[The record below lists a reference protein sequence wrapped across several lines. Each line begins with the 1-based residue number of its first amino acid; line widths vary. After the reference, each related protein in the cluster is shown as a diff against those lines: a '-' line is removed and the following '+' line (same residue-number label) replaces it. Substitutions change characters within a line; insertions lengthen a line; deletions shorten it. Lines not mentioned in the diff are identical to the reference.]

1 MGTKEEK
8 MIDDMKKMY
17 EKYAFDKEEF
27 DLKKLVFRMELL
39 EEEFGETTQAV
50 INGDAEEVVDG
61 LIDLIVIAIG
71 TLNLAGVDT
80 QKAWDE
86 VYRANMTKERGIKP
100 GREQS
105 GGFDIIKPE
114 DWVGPSHK
122 KNHGKLDGIFK

>member
-1 MGTKEEK
+1 
-8 MIDDMKKMY
+8 MIEDIIRMY
-17 EKYAFDKEEF
+17 SEYAFDLEEF

-39 EEEFGETTQAV
+39 EEEFNETTQAV
-50 INGDAEEVVDG
+50 VNGDAEEVVDG

-71 TLNLAGVDT
+71 TLSLAGVDV

-114 DWVGPSHK
+114 GWKGPDHSS
-122 KNHGKLDGIFK
+122 NHGRLDGIFK

>member
-1 MGTKEEK
+1 
-8 MIDDMKKMY
+8 MIEDMKKMY

-39 EEEFGETTQAV
+39 EEEFNETTQAV
-50 INGDAEEVVDG
+50 IKCDPEEVVDG

-80 QKAWDE
+80 QKAWNE

-100 GREQS
+100 GRES
-105 GGFDIIKPE
+105 SNGFDIIKPE
-114 DWVGPSHK
+114 GWVGPSHK
-122 KNHGKLDGIFK
+122 NNHGKLDGILK

>member
-1 MGTKEEK
+1 
-8 MIDDMKKMY
+8 MIEDIIRMY
-17 EKYAFDKEEF
+17 SEYAFDLEEF

-39 EEEFGETTQAV
+39 EEEFNETTQAV
-50 INGDAEEVVDG
+50 VNGDAEEVVDG

-71 TLNLAGVDT
+71 TLSLAGVDV

-114 DWVGPSHK
+114 GWKGPDHSN
-122 KNHGKLDGIFK
+122 NHGRLDGIFK

>member
-1 MGTKEEK
+1 
-8 MIDDMKKMY
+8 MIEDIIRMY
-17 EKYAFDKEEF
+17 SEYAFDLEEF

-39 EEEFGETTQAV
+39 EEEFNETTQAV
-50 INGDAEEVVDG
+50 VNGDAEEVVDG

-71 TLNLAGVDT
+71 TLSLAGVDV

-114 DWVGPSHK
+114 GWKGPDHSN
-122 KNHGKLDGIFK
+122 NHGRLDGIFR